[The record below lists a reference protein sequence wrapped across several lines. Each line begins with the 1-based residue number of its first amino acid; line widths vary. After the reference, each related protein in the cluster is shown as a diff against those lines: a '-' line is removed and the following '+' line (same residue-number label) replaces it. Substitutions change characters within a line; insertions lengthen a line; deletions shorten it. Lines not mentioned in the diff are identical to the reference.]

1 MLIDKRSVEKSYW
14 KGLNPKILGNFGV
27 YSVWRLDRE
36 NLERRAKSLKEMG
49 VIPNWRNPRPE
60 RF

>member
-1 MLIDKRSVEKSYW
+1 M
-14 KGLNPKILGNFGV
+14 LGNFGV

-36 NLERRAKSLKEMG
+36 NLEIRANSLKRDG
-49 VIPNWRNPRPE
+49 VISTWKNPRPE

>member
-1 MLIDKRSVEKSYW
+1 MI
-14 KGLNPKILGNFGV
+14 NMILGNFGV

-36 NLERRAKSLKEMG
+36 IIERRAKSLKTDG
-49 VIPNWRNPRPE
+49 VTSTWEKPRPE